1 MFPRIPMPFFSI
13 IIPVYNVQKYIARCL
28 DSVVNQSFKDIE
40 IIIVDDCGNDD
51 SIGMMILLI
60 LLRNMLIKILGLE
73 S

>member
-1 MFPRIPMPFFSI
+1 MPFFSI

-51 SIGMMILLI
+51 SINIAKEYASKDSK
-60 LLRNMLIKILGLE
+60 RF
-73 S
+73 